1 MQTVLVVLHLFICLA
16 LIIIVLLQT
25 GKGSE
30 IGAVFGSSSQTLF
43 GPTGGGTFFGKL
55 TSAVAIIFLITS
67 LILASRS
74 SRITNESVM
83 TGVKPSATAPATTGG
98 ESTTDEGVAHKETPD
113 GPEGAVQRAKP
124 TPPTEATVP
133 QEPSSAPVAGEKK
146 TD

>member
-1 MQTVLVVLHLFICLA
+1 MQTALVVLHLLICIA
-16 LIIIVLLQT
+16 LIVIVLLQT

-74 SRITNESVM
+74 SRVTDESVM
-83 TGVKPSATAPATTGG
+83 TGVKPSATAPAATEIEIPGG
-98 ESTTDEGVAHKETPD
+98 TPAAEKETQS
-113 GPEGAVQRAKP
+113 GAEEETKAV
-124 TPPTEATVP
+124 PPAGSP
-133 QEPSSAPVAGEKK
+133 AAQEQPSAPGTGEGK
-146 TD
+146 TN